1 MKRIAGWMAVVLM
14 VCVLGVM
21 AADELSISMG
31 WTYSK
36 NGRARTL
43 AATTVKYDI
52 AGAAVIENVQSVST
66 NAAGD
71 ALVLGGVTDPGFGYF
86 KNLDATNYI
95 EIGSYDVNTNF
106 LAFAKL
112 KALEK
117 AIVFL
122 GVTAPRARSHTAAV
136 KLDYVIS
143 DR

>member
-1 MKRIAGWMAVVLM
+1 MKRIAGWMAVVL
-14 VCVLGVM
+14 VGCVLGVM
-21 AADELSISMG
+21 AADELSVSMG
-31 WTYSK
+31 WTYNK
-36 NGRARTL
+36 GGRARTL

-66 NAAGD
+66 NASGD

-95 EIGSYDVNTNF
+95 EVGSFDVNTNF
-106 LAFAKL
+106 VSFLEL
-112 KALEK
+112 KAGEK

-122 GVTAPRARSHTAAV
+122 SVAAPRARSHTAAV
-136 KLDYVIS
+136 RLDYVIS